1 MMIIKL
7 LNPENV
13 DYESPLPCPEPKPY
27 VFPKKVT
34 EDDIRNE
41 VHFVSHFYQTLCK
54 SSSKL

>member
-1 MMIIKL
+1 MGDHQL

-34 EDDIRNE
+34 EDDMRNE
-41 VHFVSHFYQTLCK
+41 VRFVSYYCQTLCK
-54 SSSKL
+54 SSFKF